1 MDFVTSFRNSVL
13 QYFNNYQ
20 KVHKKIANQYSGRC
34 FILGNG
40 PSLNEQDLSLLRNE
54 HCFVTNRFV
63 LHNNFEVVDPNFY
76 CMADPEFLVKN
87 ERIILKKIKK
97 KLTINKEIQL
107 YISNR
112 YFLSYWFRKTFKDI
126 DVNYIYFR
134 PDKQVKKEKTLSVD
148 LKRGVYYGNTIVI
161 DFCIPL
167 ALIMGFDEIIL
178 LGCDLNYASGN
189 SHFHGHR
196 EGTENKSKGISRN
209 QWVKEV
215 DRSYGICNEYANTQ
229 GVKLLDA
236 TEGGKIN
243 TLEKTDYLKLF

>member
-87 ERIILKKIKK
+87 ERIILP
-97 KLTINKEIQL
+97 
-107 YISNR
+107 
-112 YFLSYWFRKTFKDI
+112 YFPF
-126 DVNYIYFR
+126 
-134 PDKQVKKEKTLSVD
+134 
-148 LKRGVYYGNTIVI
+148 
-161 DFCIPL
+161 
-167 ALIMGFDEIIL
+167 A
-178 LGCDLNYASGN
+178 
-189 SHFHGHR
+189 
-196 EGTENKSKGISRN
+196 
-209 QWVKEV
+209 
-215 DRSYGICNEYANTQ
+215 GICWRF
-229 GVKLLDA
+229 GLDI
-236 TEGGKIN
+236 ENLPVIVPP
-243 TLEKTDYLKLF
+243 LSPLI